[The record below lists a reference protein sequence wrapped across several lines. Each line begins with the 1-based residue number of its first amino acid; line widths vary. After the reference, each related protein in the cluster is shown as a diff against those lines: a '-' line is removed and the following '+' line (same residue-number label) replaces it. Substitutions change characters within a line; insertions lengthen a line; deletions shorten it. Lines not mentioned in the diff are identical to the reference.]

1 MLDDRFAYIA
11 GYTYQNGYPH
21 SDIMLLVYDMDEDT
35 LVNTVVFNKPGSNE
49 KPSEFIF
56 TYYSTDR
63 RQKSRCAVASVT
75 DEIVFNNPTTKYL
88 TIYFAPDLQQNIKVK
103 WSKTISN
110 GPLSRTNVATSIA
123 ADALGDVYVSG
134 YMFNYD
140 NATQSNG
147 LDFATVKYNRFD
159 GSFGWNPH
167 PINYYNF
174 NEYTPGIDDKAS
186 SVKVNSNKDIFVAG
200 MSDGSQNGFSFIK
213 YEQKPN
219 DPGPTKVYDK
229 VFVPNFVQ
237 RDYPVTLTNKYA
249 KIELADDGT
258 PLMIVMGWNQ
268 SEAYWSAVK
277 YDANGEIEYTINNQS
292 GEAENAIR
300 YNNKNKITKITL
312 DNYPNPFNPTTKINY
327 VLPVERI
334 GNSFYDVKLTVYNI
348 LGAEVATL
356 VNERQNAGSYSV
368 TFDARLMSGQAAN
381 LSSGIYFYKL
391 LLNGIAV
398 DTKRMLL
405 VK

>member
-1 MLDDRFAYIA
+1 
-11 GYTYQNGYPH
+11 
-21 SDIMLLVYDMDEDT
+21 
-35 LVNTVVFNKPGSNE
+35 
-49 KPSEFIF
+49 
-56 TYYSTDR
+56 
-63 RQKSRCAVASVT
+63 
-75 DEIVFNNPTTKYL
+75 
-88 TIYFAPDLQQNIKVK
+88 
-103 WSKTISN
+103 
-110 GPLSRTNVATSIA
+110 
-123 ADALGDVYVSG
+123 LGDVYVSG

-167 PINYYNF
+167 PVNYYNF
-174 NEYTPGIDDKAS
+174 NEYSARVDDRAS

-200 MSDGSQNGFSFIK
+200 MSDGSQNGFSIVK

-219 DPGPTKVYDK
+219 SPNPNKVYDN
-229 VFVPNFVQ
+229 VFIPNFIQ
-237 RDYPVTLTNKYA
+237 RDYPVTLTNKHA
-249 KIELADDGT
+249 KIELANDGT

-277 YDANGEIEYTINNQS
+277 YNANGEVEYTINNQS
-292 GEAENAIR
+292 GEAENAITD
-300 YNNKNKITKITL
+300 NNKNKITKIKKITL

-327 VLPVERI
+327 ELPVERI

-356 VNERQNAGSYSV
+356 VSEKQSAGSYSV
-368 TFDARLMSGQAAN
+368 TFNARLTSGQAAN

-391 LLNGIAV
+391 LLNGIVV